1 MEVAEQYCGLRTC
14 NNQNNEYQKQEA
26 KHVIH
31 LVRPIKGS
39 FKKIDLKYGHC
50 ANNISSYAV
59 ITPSP

>member
-39 FKKIDLKYGHC
+39 FKKIDLKWTLC
-50 ANNISSYAV
+50 
-59 ITPSP
+59 